1 MQNRLQKNCI
11 ECTRTHRRCL
21 FKSSDEDKC
30 TRCDKFNLCCKFRY
44 SGMCNI
50 LYYISYS
57 NHFLRLYQCMSCSFL
72 HLSEQGRR
80 NDIALCHISEQGR
93 GNYNAKSKTTHDQR
107 LLSTAVIV
115 SSDSVHCNPLTQ
127 CTVSSG
133 WSCHTTANYSK
144 IEDVVPLVGPNVI
157 NPPPSWVHVFA
168 KSSSTTSLR
177 TQCASAA
184 SMYATSPKVFHRRS
198 RRARKKRLKI
208 HKILREVIVPH
219 NQFKLTHN
227 EIDAEIIVV
236 DGGNSTSPP
245 IKPPDDV
252 LWRSISVNQ
261 LHVEDDIHPNIG
273 LTYPKVIGI
282 HPFI

>member
-11 ECTRTHRRCL
+11 ECTRAHRCCL
-21 FKSSDEDKC
+21 FKSSDDDKI
-30 TRCDKFNLCCKFRY
+30 TRCDKFNFCCKFRY

-72 HLSEQGRR
+72 HLSEQGRH
-80 NDIALCHISEQGR
+80 NDIALCHISEQGC

-107 LLSTAVIV
+107 LLSSAVIV

-157 NPPPSWVHVFA
+157 NPPHHE
-168 KSSSTTSLR
+168 R
-177 TQCASAA
+177 
-184 SMYATSPKVFHRRS
+184 
-198 RRARKKRLKI
+198 
-208 HKILREVIVPH
+208 
-219 NQFKLTHN
+219 
-227 EIDAEIIVV
+227 
-236 DGGNSTSPP
+236 
-245 IKPPDDV
+245 
-252 LWRSISVNQ
+252 
-261 LHVEDDIHPNIG
+261 
-273 LTYPKVIGI
+273 
-282 HPFI
+282 PFILLPKYLLQFLLGNTTKYDVPCPP